1 MPLKNENLLGVDG
14 LSAICSSAFL
24 VSRCAVFDPLDES
37 RLLNNHAL
45 PDSYHRKVFIVHKL
59 VA

>member
-1 MPLKNENLLGVDG
+1 MPLKNENLLGVEG

-24 VSRCAVFDPLDES
+24 VSRCVVFDPLDES
-37 RLLNNHAL
+37 RLLNNHAF
-45 PDSYHRKVFIVHKL
+45 PDSYYREAFLVHQL